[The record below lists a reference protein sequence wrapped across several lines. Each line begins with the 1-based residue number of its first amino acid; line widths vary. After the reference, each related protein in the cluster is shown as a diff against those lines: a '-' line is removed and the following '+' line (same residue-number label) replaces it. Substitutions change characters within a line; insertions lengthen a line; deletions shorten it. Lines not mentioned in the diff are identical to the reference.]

1 MSEIARDRVKG
12 LALKLSDDS
21 ELRSSQRVLLTEK
34 TLPKLEKGQV
44 LVKMLA
50 APVNPSDL
58 VYLLGKYGLAP
69 NNGAF
74 VGFEGCGIIVDANA
88 GVYGR
93 WLKGKRVALSAQ
105 PGSDGV
111 WAEYAITK
119 ANFCL
124 PVRKELSDEQD
135 QSGQQQNK
143 EGEQNQSGDERFTEQ
158 EQAKIEELKERDRE
172 VVTHEL
178 AHANAGGQYAG
189 SPSYTYETGPDGVK
203 YAVAGEVPI
212 DTSKV
217 AGDPQA
223 TIAKAAQI
231 KRAALAPA
239 EPSGQDRKVAAQA
252 DRMAA
257 EARQEVLKEAG
268 PAGSENDEEQ
278 SDYRVNNVVES
289 DAFNERA
296 TLAQDEE
303 FQQTIVNRSL
313 HINAFY
319 QQSSQAS
326 NNQFHSQA

>member
-1 MSEIARDRVKG
+1 MNVITNYPHVSLVTTNPATDRLARDN
-12 LALKLSDDS
+12 ALRPVVPPVTQPNSAAAEPAVAGDK
-21 ELRSSQRVLLTEK
+21 EK
-34 TLPKLEKGQV
+34 
-44 LVKMLA
+44 
-50 APVNPSDL
+50 
-58 VYLLGKYGLAP
+58 
-69 NNGAF
+69 
-74 VGFEGCGIIVDANA
+74 
-88 GVYGR
+88 
-93 WLKGKRVALSAQ
+93 AQ
-105 PGSDGV
+105 PNLSS
-111 WAEYAITK
+111 APSNNPTYEHLQHNTAQQE
-119 ANFCL
+119 
-124 PVRKELSDEQD
+124 ELSDEQD

>member
-1 MSEIARDRVKG
+1 MNVITNYPHVSLVTTNPATDRLARDN
-12 LALKLSDDS
+12 ALRPVVPPVTQPNSASAEPAVAGDKEKAQPNLSS
-21 ELRSSQRVLLTEK
+21 
-34 TLPKLEKGQV
+34 
-44 LVKMLA
+44 
-50 APVNPSDL
+50 
-58 VYLLGKYGLAP
+58 AP
-69 NNGAF
+69 NNNPTY
-74 VGFEGCGIIVDANA
+74 EHLQHNT
-88 GVYGR
+88 
-93 WLKGKRVALSAQ
+93 AQ
-105 PGSDGV
+105 Q
-111 WAEYAITK
+111 E
-119 ANFCL
+119 
-124 PVRKELSDEQD
+124 ELSDKQD
-135 QSGQQQNK
+135 QSGQQQDK
-143 EGEQNQSGDERFTEQ
+143 EGEKNQSGDERFTEQ

-172 VVTHEL
+172 VVAHEL

-257 EARQEVLKEAG
+257 EARQELLKEAG

-278 SDYRVNNVVES
+278 SDYRVNNAVES
-289 DAFNERA
+289 DAFNKRA
-296 TLAQDEE
+296 TLAQDED
-303 FQQTIVNRSL
+303 FQQTIANRSL

-319 QQSSQAS
+319 QQSSQAANS
-326 NNQFHSQA
+326 QFHSQA

>member
-1 MSEIARDRVKG
+1 MNVITNYPHVSLVTTNPATDRLARDN
-12 LALKLSDDS
+12 ALRPVVPPVTQPNSAAAEPAVAGDKEKAQPNLSS
-21 ELRSSQRVLLTEK
+21 
-34 TLPKLEKGQV
+34 
-44 LVKMLA
+44 
-50 APVNPSDL
+50 
-58 VYLLGKYGLAP
+58 AP
-69 NNGAF
+69 NNNPTY
-74 VGFEGCGIIVDANA
+74 EHLQHNT
-88 GVYGR
+88 
-93 WLKGKRVALSAQ
+93 AQ
-105 PGSDGV
+105 Q
-111 WAEYAITK
+111 E
-119 ANFCL
+119 
-124 PVRKELSDEQD
+124 ELSDKQD
-135 QSGQQQNK
+135 QSGQQQDK

-172 VVTHEL
+172 VVAHEL

-278 SDYRVNNVVES
+278 SDYRVNNAVES

-296 TLAQDEE
+296 TLAQDED
-303 FQQTIVNRSL
+303 FQQIIANRSL

-326 NNQFHSQA
+326 NSQFHSQA